1 MENANISGIPPGEQT
16 CELLG
21 EFGGFGW
28 WLQVNL
34 GGAGLLAAAFEEDVC
49 VWYWINIVVD
59 TTFGVYVQY
68 ILLRGARRLLKGAPC
83 LEYGSYG
90 SPPRYAACFAQL
102 MSWQI
107 FCLLMKI
114 SAGAF
119 MLALQGP
126 LVFIGSALLASLD
139 TNPNAKLFVVMV
151 ATPLVM
157 NSLQYWL
164 TDSFIKN
171 RTPPSRE
178 IPVYNVVQTAGDLPV
193 SSSCRRET

>member
-1 MENANISGIPPGEQT
+1 MPTFRQIHQHNKPANFSGSSVVVAGFAGDP
-16 CELLG
+16 LFRLSLG
-21 EFGGFGW
+21 QA
-28 WLQVNL
+28 LAMNI
-34 GGAGLLAAAFEEDVC
+34 GGAGLMAAVFEQDVC

-59 TTFGVYVQY
+59 TTLGVYVQY
-68 ILLRGARRLLKGAPC
+68 MLLQGARRLLKGAAC

-90 SPPRYAACFAQL
+90 SPPRWSACFAQA
-102 MSWQI
+102 MSWQV

-114 SAGAF
+114 AASAF
-119 MLALQGP
+119 MLALQEP

-171 RTPPSRE
+171 RASPRYM
-178 IPVYNVVQTAGDLPV
+178 I
-193 SSSCRRET
+193 